1 MSDIT
6 LSTTRGRQ
14 KDKREQAIRMY
25 ARKWE
30 GMEGRRKEG
39 IKSKR
44 SPRGGRKI
52 ERMYAQEIST
62 SPEKR
67 RSPFLLFI
75 MNLFNFKEDFA

>member
-1 MSDIT
+1 
-6 LSTTRGRQ
+6 
-14 KDKREQAIRMY
+14 MY

-39 IKSKR
+39 IKAKGAQ
-44 SPRGGRKI
+44 GGRKI

-75 MNLFNFKEDFA
+75 YEPV